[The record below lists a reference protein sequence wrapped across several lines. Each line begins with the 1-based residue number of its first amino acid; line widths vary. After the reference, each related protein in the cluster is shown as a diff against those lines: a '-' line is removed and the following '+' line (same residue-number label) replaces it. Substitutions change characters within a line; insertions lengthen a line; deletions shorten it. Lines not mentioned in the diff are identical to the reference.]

1 MLKKLILRNAKRQLG
16 DYVLYCITI
25 ACAVACMYAYN
36 ALLFSDKVRQL
47 PELEVLPYM
56 IIAVTLL
63 IILVMGWLVSYMT
76 GYMLKRRS
84 RELSLYMV
92 SGLSARTI
100 AGLFLYENLIIAGTA
115 FIAGLPAGILLSWL
129 VESAV
134 LKNVRD
140 DIYVGFFRL
149 I

>member
-1 MLKKLILRNAKRQLG
+1 MQKDSWVIMCCIVLQLPG
-16 DYVLYCITI
+16 
-25 ACAVACMYAYN
+25 AVACMYAYN

-92 SGLSARTI
+92 SGFPPGRKPGCFCMRT
-100 AGLFLYENLIIAGTA
+100 
-115 FIAGLPAGILLSWL
+115 
-129 VESAV
+129 
-134 LKNVRD
+134 
-140 DIYVGFFRL
+140 
-149 I
+149 